1 MANTIPGV
9 GRDDEEAIST
19 LYIRSVIEEI
29 VHLDL
34 HKFVEGTVG
43 NLLGISR
50 GALLIM
56 VFIGLLGVLW
66 QEIPNLPLFAL
77 AWVLGT
83 APLWILPAA
92 IAGGWKAWIWYVQ
105 SYFIASQK
113 TMLLEVKIPRELV
126 KSPRAMEAVLSNL
139 WLDQG
144 ETTFFHRKW
153 KGQLRPI
160 FSLEIASF
168 GGSLHFYVWT
178 RESHRKILEAS
189 FYAQYPEIELVEVED
204 YASKYEYDPK
214 VADVYAQD
222 YRYEPLN
229 DAYPIKTY
237 IEFELEKDPKE
248 EYKVDP
254 MAEVVEFMGNIWPD
268 EEVWFQIV
276 FTVCK
281 DYRHKKGG
289 KWFETESRYVGLAK
303 DEAIA
308 VRKDA
313 VGNVIGPE
321 NEWKRSVRVQYYRQT
336 EQVRAIERNM
346 GKHPFNV
353 GVRGVYIAAPKRF
366 NAAHLFA
373 VKWMMRP
380 YGNAQYLN
388 QLRPRRW
395 HTPFDYPWQD
405 MWDLRWDLHSRRF
418 FDCYRRRQHFYAPH
432 VLPYN
437 MMSTEVIATL
447 WHPPSTAIKAPGID
461 RVPAKKAE
469 PPPNLPM

>member
-1 MANTIPGV
+1 MAHTVPGF
-9 GRDDEEAIST
+9 GTDDDIST
-19 LYIRSVIEEI
+19 APILSVMEE
-29 VHLDL
+29 VLTLDL
-34 HKFVEGTVG
+34 QKFVEGTVG

-50 GALLIM
+50 GVLLMM

-77 AWVLGT
+77 AWILGT

-92 IAGGWKAWIWYVQ
+92 IAGGWKAWVWYVQ
-105 SYFIASQK
+105 SYFIASK
-113 TMLLEVKIPRELV
+113 KPVLLEVKVPRELV

-139 WLDQG
+139 WIDQG

-153 KGQLRPI
+153 KGQVRPI

-168 GGSLHFYVWT
+168 GGSVHFYIWT
-178 RESHRKILEAS
+178 WESHLKILEAS
-189 FYAQYPEIELVEVED
+189 VYAQYPEVELVEVED
-204 YASKYEYDPK
+204 YATKYDYDPK
-214 VADVYAQD
+214 LTDVYAQD
-222 YRYEPLN
+222 YRLEPRN

-268 EEVWFQIV
+268 EQVWFQVV

-281 DYRHKKGG
+281 DKRRKKSGR
-289 KWFETESRYVGLAK
+289 WFETEERYVGLLN
-303 DEAIA
+303 DEAIKI
-308 VRKDA
+308 RKDA
-313 VGNVIGPE
+313 VGNVDKE
-321 NEWKRSVRVQYYRQT
+321 EDQRKRYIRIQFYRQT
-336 EQVRAIERNM
+336 EQIKAIERNL

-366 NAAHLFA
+366 NAAHLFG

-380 YGNAQYLN
+380 YGNPQYLN

-405 MWDLRWDLHSRRF
+405 LWDLRWDLHSRRF
-418 FDCYRRRQHFYAPH
+418 FDCYRRRSHFYSPH

-437 MMSTEVIATL
+437 MMSTEAIATL
-447 WHPPSTAIKAPGID
+447 WHPPSTTIKTPGIE